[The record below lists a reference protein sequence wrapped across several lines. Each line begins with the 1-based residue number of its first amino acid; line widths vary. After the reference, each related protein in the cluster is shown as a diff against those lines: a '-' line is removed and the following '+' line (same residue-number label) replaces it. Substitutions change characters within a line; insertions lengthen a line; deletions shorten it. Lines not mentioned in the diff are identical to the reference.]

1 MKKSKIWAAA
11 MTVCAAVVL
20 SAAPPSPAVPM
31 DVKKLESMAKSAKSA
46 TEHKEVATQYTD
58 RALFFETK
66 AKQHD
71 AEVERLTNSR
81 NYNPMAAKWP
91 AVANAPVDYHKRA
104 AMQARRA
111 AEESRQV
118 AATHLEKA
126 GQSRA
131 SE

>member
-1 MKKSKIWAAA
+1 MKQSKIWAAA
-11 MTVCAAVVL
+11 MVVCAAVVL
-20 SAAPPSPAVPM
+20 SAAPPSSAVPM
-31 DVKKLESMAKSAKSA
+31 DVKKLESMAKSANTPA
-46 TEHKEVATQYTD
+46 EHKEVASQYAN
-58 RALFFETK
+58 RAEFFEAK

-91 AVANAPVDYHKRA
+91 AVASGPVDYHKRA

-111 AEESRQV
+111 AEESRQM
-118 AATHLEKA
+118 ATAHLEKA